1 MFIKIVNFTMR
12 NLWVGKRR
20 LIVFFLLVA
29 AVAVALWYGLERRSE
44 RMAPPL
50 LTATIVRQDLASFV
64 LASGVLQPVLTV
76 AVGAQVS
83 GQIKHMHVTP
93 GQMVRRGQLLAEIDP
108 KLAMDNLLIAQAD
121 LAALDAE
128 ARGMAVRWRQAVRE
142 ALRQRALQD
151 GGVSSQREREQAD
164 TERSRLD
171 ADLAGL
177 RARIRRARHVVDQER
192 TKLAYTRIVAPM
204 DGQVLSIDNGEG
216 QTVNAVQQAPTILK
230 LGDLSR
236 IKVRAHVSEADIMR
250 VRVGQKAWFSLLGSP
265 ETRYDG
271 KVEEILPTPEK
282 LNNAMFFSVQFSV
295 ANPEHRLRGDMTA
308 QVTVVLAEARQVL
321 AVPLVALDVGDE
333 RGTSVRLLLP
343 DGTTVERQ
351 VRIGLRGRTHAQVLA
366 GLAEGD
372 KVVLAAPDQEDNG
385 HG

>member
-1 MFIKIVNFTMR
+1 MR